1 MLKIVLL
8 GNNLKKILVILILI
22 SISSILFFD
31 DSINNYA
38 PLLLMVSYPI
48 FYFHYFTLMG
58 KFSDALKKED
68 IVLFQA
74 NEITFGYFKGE
85 RIQLINLFGNPAF
98 EKITNSKTLALYIKT
113 KEAIIVTFSSF
124 IASLILG
131 ILTVYY

>member
-1 MLKIVLL
+1 
-8 GNNLKKILVILILI
+8 
-22 SISSILFFD
+22 
-31 DSINNYA
+31 
-38 PLLLMVSYPI
+38 
-48 FYFHYFTLMG
+48 MG

-113 KEAIIVTFSSF
+113 KEAIIVTFASF
-124 IASLILG
+124 IAALILG